1 MCLALPGKV
10 IKIEGRKALI
20 QTAGNTRWVLIGERN
35 VKVGDR
41 VAIQMGVIIEILPKK
56 DLIVFP

>member
-10 IKIEGRKALI
+10 VKIQGLKAMVK
-20 QTAGNTRWVLIGERN
+20 TAGNIKWVLVGEKD
-35 VKVGDR
+35 VKVGDL